1 MISFIK
7 KWFADKGHV
16 GTHGSCVRS
25 KGIEVQIGFWKVYP
39 CGAWLPCQSAS
50 PRNPA
55 NLFKSSKSFYTSI
68 FVWFVSICRISARRA
83 LLFPAIYIGLFE
95 RTHEPCV
102 PTCLLST
109 IHLIIRTNPK
119 GHNSMFK
126 VQRQLIIKVKV
137 QWSKFKGKV
146 PTSHKA
152 YNLST
157 RLLVNCQPN
166 WLSTTWTLRFKLTHF
181 ARQYGWD

>member
-1 MISFIK
+1 MICRQEAWRDARLVRPLQHSWRVNKLTSECVAWTINLSTPFTRRLINWK
-7 KWFADKGHV
+7 TER
-16 GTHGSCVRS
+16 THGS
-25 KGIEVQIGFWKVYP
+25 
-39 CGAWLPCQSAS
+39 
-50 PRNPA
+50 
-55 NLFKSSKSFYTSI
+55 
-68 FVWFVSICRISARRA
+68 
-83 LLFPAIYIGLFE
+83 
-95 RTHEPCV
+95 CV

-119 GHNSMFK
+119 GQNSMVK

-152 YNLST
+152 CNLST
-157 RLLVNCQPN
+157 RLLINCQPN

-181 ARQYGWD
+181 AHQYGCD